1 MIRHYKKL
9 FLAFVALCSVFVL
22 ASCSTE
28 QSNSQGA
35 AQTEAPKV
43 ETIDGEWE
51 LVNTVDAL
59 SESIGAYTLYALNFG
74 RLLESV
80 KDFKMDLKIENDTAT
95 IKYDYNIDNFIKA
108 FYTFSTDAKGKTEEE
123 FKKLQYDG
131 HESLAA
137 DFKKYKV
144 SMNKETGVFSYEAT
158 GSIDQD
164 AKTMTF
170 DEGISVANSF
180 FFSFG
185 ENRISP
191 NTYHYELKDDMLYVT
206 IDGKAKKNNLPVHY
220 ELHFKRKGSTTQ
232 KEPVPIEGK
241 WQAIDFRP
249 ALERSLAYKDFK
261 NDDSAMKLIY
271 PEAWKDIKPTLNIT
285 GTSVE
290 FDYTV
295 SLADGFGMFYDYLK
309 QKDASKVTQTKD
321 EYIKNQFIK
330 LSVNLQDGAKDLPNT
345 TYEFDRGNA
354 KIHSVLKN
362 GKLDTANQTIIF
374 PEAINI
380 VQLATM
386 SIGPVAKETT
396 YKYSIDGDILTLT
409 IEQRDG
415 HNNLNTI
422 ISAKFKKMSDATSK

>member
-9 FLAFVALCSVFVL
+9 FLAFVALLSVFVL
-22 ASCSTE
+22 ASCSQE
-28 QSNSQGA
+28 QSGSKNAGK
-35 AQTEAPKV
+35 TETPKV

-51 LVNTVDAL
+51 LVDTLDAL
-59 SESIGAYTLYALNFG
+59 TSSIGTFTLRPVSFG
-74 RLLESV
+74 QLLDSV
-80 KDFKMDLKIENDTAT
+80 KDFKMDMKIENNTAT
-95 IKYDYNIDNFIKA
+95 MKYDYNIDNFIKA
-108 FYTFSTDAKGKTEEE
+108 YYTFSKDAEGKTEEE
-123 FKKLQYDG
+123 FKKELYND
-131 HESLAA
+131 HEKFAG

-158 GSIDQD
+158 GSIDQN

-170 DEGISVANSF
+170 DEGITVANSF

-185 ENRISP
+185 ENRVSP
-191 NTYHYELKDDMLYVT
+191 NTYHYELKDDMLYIT
-206 IDGKAKKNNLPVHY
+206 IDGKRPNDNLPVHY
-220 ELHFKRKGSTTQ
+220 ELHFKRKGSTT
-232 KEPVPIEGK
+232 KKDPAPIEGK
-241 WQAIDFRP
+241 WQAINFRST
-249 ALERSLAYKDFK
+249 LERGIGYQYLGEE
-261 NDDSAMKLIY
+261 DSAFKLIY
-271 PEAWKDIKPTLNIT
+271 PEAWKDLAPTLNIT
-285 GTSVE
+285 GTTVE

-295 SLADGFGMFYDYLK
+295 SLADGFGRFYDYLK
-309 QKDASKVTQTKD
+309 QKDASKVTQTKE

-415 HNNLNTI
+415 RNNLNTI
-422 ISAKFKKMSDATSK
+422 ISAKFKKVSDATSK

>member
-9 FLAFVALCSVFVL
+9 FLALVALFSVVAL
-22 ASCSTE
+22 ASCSQK
-28 QSNSQGA
+28 QSKSQRA
-35 AQTEAPKV
+35 TQTETPKV

-51 LVNTVDAL
+51 LVDTIDAL
-59 SESIGAYTLYALNFG
+59 SQSIGAYTLHGIHFG
-74 RLLESV
+74 HLLESV
-80 KDFKMDLKIENDTAT
+80 KDFKMDMKIENNTAT
-95 IKYDYNIDNFIKA
+95 LKYDFNIDNFIKA
-108 FYTFSTDAKGKTEEE
+108 FYTVTTDARGKTEEE
-123 FKKLQYDG
+123 FKKIVYDD
-131 HESLAA
+131 HEKYAKS
-137 DFKKYKV
+137 FEKYKV
-144 SMNKETGVFSYEAT
+144 SMNKDTGVFSYEAT

-170 DEGISVANSF
+170 DEGLSVANSL

-185 ENRISP
+185 ENRASQ

-206 IDGKAKKNNLPVHY
+206 IDGKAKKKDLPVHY

-232 KEPVPIEGK
+232 KDPVPIEGK

-249 ALERSLAYKDFK
+249 ALERSLAYKDFE
-261 NDDSAMKLIY
+261 NDDSAIKLIY
-271 PEAWKDIKPTLNIT
+271 PEAWKSLKPTLNIT

-295 SLADGFGMFYDYLK
+295 SLTDGFGMFYDYLK

-321 EYIKNQFIK
+321 EYIKNQFAG
-330 LSVNLQDGAKDLPNT
+330 LSTTLKGAAKDFPNT
-345 TYEFDRGNA
+345 TYEFDSDNA
-354 KIHSVLKN
+354 TIHSVLKN
-362 GKLDTANQTIIF
+362 GKLDTANQTIVF
-374 PEAINI
+374 PEAPNI
-380 VQLATM
+380 LHLAIM

-415 HNNLNTI
+415 QNNLNTI
-422 ISAKFKKMSDATSK
+422 ISAKFKKVSDTTSK

>member
-123 FKKLQYDG
+123 FKKLQYDS
-131 HESLAA
+131 HENLAA

-144 SMNKETGVFSYEAT
+144 SMNKDTGVFSYEAT

-170 DEGISVANSF
+170 DEGISLANSF

-191 NTYHYELKDDMLYVT
+191 NTYHYELKDDMLYIT

-271 PEAWKDIKPTLNIT
+271 PEAWKDLKPTLNIT
-285 GTSVE
+285 DTTVE

-309 QKDASKVTQTKD
+309 QKDGSKVTQTKD
-321 EYIKNQFIK
+321 EYIKNQFIR
-330 LSVNLQDGAKDLPNT
+330 LSTTLQSGAKDFPNT
-345 TYEFDRGNA
+345 TYEFDKDNA
-354 KIHSVLKN
+354 TIHSVLKN
-362 GKLDTANQTIIF
+362 GKLDTANQTIVF

-380 VQLATM
+380 VHLAIM
-386 SIGPVAKETT
+386 SIGPVEKETT

-415 HNNLNTI
+415 KNNLNTI
-422 ISAKFKKMSDATSK
+422 ISAKFKKVEE

>member
-9 FLAFVALCSVFVL
+9 FLALVALFSVFVL
-22 ASCSTE
+22 TACSTD
-28 QSNSQGA
+28 QSNSQGT

-43 ETIDGEWE
+43 ETIDGDWE
-51 LVNTVDAL
+51 LVDTVDAL
-59 SESIGAYTLYALNFG
+59 SYSIGAYTLYGLNFG

-80 KDFKMDLKIENDTAT
+80 KDFKMDMKIENNTAT

-108 FYTFSTDAKGKTEEE
+108 FSTFSTDAKGKTEED
-123 FKKLQYDG
+123 FKKLQYDS
-131 HESLAA
+131 HENIAA

-170 DEGISVANSF
+170 DEGISIGNSF

-191 NTYHYELKDDMLYVT
+191 NTYHYELKDDMLYIT

-249 ALERSLAYKDFK
+249 ALQRSLAYKDFK
-261 NDDSAMKLIY
+261 NDDSAIKLIY
-271 PEAWKDIKPTLNIT
+271 PEAWKDLKPTLNIT

-309 QKDASKVTQTKD
+309 QKDGSKVTQTKD

-330 LSVNLQDGAKDLPNT
+330 LSTTLKSGAKDFPNT
-345 TYEFDRGNA
+345 TYEFDKDNA
-354 KIHSVLKN
+354 TIHSVLKN
-362 GKLDTANQTIIF
+362 GKLDTANQTIVF

-380 VQLATM
+380 VQLAIM
-386 SIGPVAKETT
+386 SIGPVDKATT

-415 HNNLNTI
+415 NNNLNTI
-422 ISAKFKKMSDATSK
+422 MSAKFKKVAE

>member
-9 FLAFVALCSVFVL
+9 FLALVALFSVFVL
-22 ASCSTE
+22 TACSTD
-28 QSNSQGA
+28 QSNSQGT

-43 ETIDGEWE
+43 ETIDGDWE
-51 LVNTVDAL
+51 LVDTVDAL
-59 SESIGAYTLYALNFG
+59 SYSIGAYTLYGLNFG

-80 KDFKMDLKIENDTAT
+80 KDFKMDMKIENNTAT

-108 FYTFSTDAKGKTEEE
+108 FSTFSTDAKGKTEED
-123 FKKLQYDG
+123 FKKLQYDS
-131 HESLAA
+131 HENIAA

-170 DEGISVANSF
+170 DEGISIGNSF

-249 ALERSLAYKDFK
+249 ALQRSLAYKDFK
-261 NDDSAMKLIY
+261 NDDSAIKLIY
-271 PEAWKDIKPTLNIT
+271 PEAWKDLKPTLNIT

-309 QKDASKVTQTKD
+309 QKDGSKVTQTKD

-330 LSVNLQDGAKDLPNT
+330 LSTTLQSGAKDFPNT
-345 TYEFDRGNA
+345 TYEFDKDNA
-354 KIHSVLKN
+354 TIHSVLKN
-362 GKLDTANQTIIF
+362 GKLDTANQTIVF

-380 VQLATM
+380 VQLAIM
-386 SIGPVAKETT
+386 SIGPVDKATT

-415 HNNLNTI
+415 NNNLNTI
-422 ISAKFKKMSDATSK
+422 MSAKFKKVAE

>member
-35 AQTEAPKV
+35 AQTESPKV

-144 SMNKETGVFSYEAT
+144 SMNKDTGVFSYEAT

-309 QKDASKVTQTKD
+309 QKDGSKVTQTKD
-321 EYIKNQFIK
+321 EYIKNQFIR
-330 LSVNLQDGAKDLPNT
+330 LSTTLQSGAKDFPNT
-345 TYEFDRGNA
+345 TYEFDKDNA
-354 KIHSVLKN
+354 TIHSVLKN
-362 GKLDTANQTIIF
+362 GKLDTANQTIVF

-380 VQLATM
+380 VHLAIM
-386 SIGPVAKETT
+386 SIGPVEKETT

-415 HNNLNTI
+415 KNNLNTVM
-422 ISAKFKKMSDATSK
+422 SAKFKKVAE

>member
-35 AQTEAPKV
+35 DQTEAPKV

-144 SMNKETGVFSYEAT
+144 SMNKDTGVFSYEAT

-206 IDGKAKKNNLPVHY
+206 IDGKSKKDNLPVHY

-232 KEPVPIEGK
+232 KDPVPIEGK

-249 ALERSLAYKDFK
+249 ALERSLAFKDFD
-261 NDDSAMKLIY
+261 NDDSAIKLIY
-271 PEAWKDIKPTLNIT
+271 PEAWKDLKPTLNIT
-285 GTSVE
+285 DTSVE

-295 SLADGFGMFYDYLK
+295 SLADGFGRFYDYLK

-321 EYIKNQFIK
+321 EYIKDQFTK

-415 HNNLNTI
+415 RNNLNTI
-422 ISAKFKKMSDATSK
+422 ISAKFKKVSDATSK

>member
-9 FLAFVALCSVFVL
+9 FLALVALFSVFVL
-22 ASCSTE
+22 TACSTD
-28 QSNSQGA
+28 QSNSQGT

-43 ETIDGEWE
+43 ETIDGDWE
-51 LVNTVDAL
+51 LVDTVDAL
-59 SESIGAYTLYALNFG
+59 SYSIGAYTLYGLNFG

-80 KDFKMDLKIENDTAT
+80 KDFKMDMKIENNTAT

-108 FYTFSTDAKGKTEEE
+108 FSTFSTDAKGKTEED
-123 FKKLQYDG
+123 FKKLQYDS
-131 HESLAA
+131 HENIAA

-170 DEGISVANSF
+170 DEGISIGNSF

-191 NTYHYELKDDMLYVT
+191 NTYHYELKDDMLYIT

-249 ALERSLAYKDFK
+249 ALQRSLAYKDFK
-261 NDDSAMKLIY
+261 NDDSAIKLIY
-271 PEAWKDIKPTLNIT
+271 PEAWKDLKPTLNIT

-309 QKDASKVTQTKD
+309 QKDGSKITQTKD

-330 LSVNLQDGAKDLPNT
+330 LSTTLQSGAKDFPNT
-345 TYEFDRGNA
+345 TYEFDKDNA
-354 KIHSVLKN
+354 TIHSVLKN
-362 GKLDTANQTIIF
+362 GKLDTANQTIVF

-380 VQLATM
+380 VQLAIM
-386 SIGPVAKETT
+386 SIGPVDKATT

-415 HNNLNTI
+415 NNNLNTI
-422 ISAKFKKMSDATSK
+422 MSAKFKKVAE

>member
-9 FLAFVALCSVFVL
+9 FLAFVALLSVFVL
-22 ASCSTE
+22 ASCSQE
-28 QSNSQGA
+28 QSSSKNA
-35 AQTEAPKV
+35 AKTETPKV

-51 LVNTVDAL
+51 LVDTLDAL
-59 SESIGAYTLYALNFG
+59 TESIGAYTLHGIHFAH
-74 RLLESV
+74 LLDSV
-80 KDFKMDLKIENDTAT
+80 KDFKMDMKIENNTAT

-108 FYTFSTDAKGKTEEE
+108 FSTVTTEARGKTEEE
-123 FKKLQYDG
+123 FKKVMYDS
-131 HESLAA
+131 HEGFAG

-144 SMNKETGVFSYEAT
+144 SMNKDTGVFSYEAT
-158 GSIDQD
+158 GSIDQG

-170 DEGISVANSF
+170 DEGLSVANSF

-185 ENRISP
+185 ENRVSP
-191 NTYHYELKDDMLYVT
+191 NTYHYKLKDDMLYVT
-206 IDGKAKKNNLPVHY
+206 IDGKAKKDNLPVHY

-232 KEPVPIEGK
+232 KDPVPIEGK

-261 NDDSAMKLIY
+261 NDDSAIKLIY
-271 PEAWKDIKPTLNIT
+271 PEAWKDLKPTLNIT

-321 EYIKNQFIK
+321 EYIKNQFTK

-415 HNNLNTI
+415 QNNLNTI
-422 ISAKFKKMSDATSK
+422 ISAKFKKVSDAKTN

>member
-1 MIRHYKKL
+1 MIRRYKKL
-9 FLAFVALCSVFVL
+9 FLAFVALLSVFLL
-22 ASCSTE
+22 ASCSQKQSGSKNAAKTE
-28 QSNSQGA
+28 TA
-35 AQTEAPKV
+35 KV

-51 LVNTVDAL
+51 LVDTLDAL
-59 SESIGAYTLYALNFG
+59 TESIGAYTLHGIHFAH
-74 RLLESV
+74 LLESV
-80 KDFKMDLKIENDTAT
+80 KDFKMDMKIENNTAT

-108 FYTFSTDAKGKTEEE
+108 FYTVTTEARGKTEEE
-123 FKKLQYDG
+123 FKKIMYDS
-131 HESLAA
+131 HEGFAG

-144 SMNKETGVFSYEAT
+144 SMNKDTGVFSYEAT
-158 GSIDQD
+158 GSIDQG

-170 DEGISVANSF
+170 DEGLSVANSF

-185 ENRISP
+185 ENRVSP
-191 NTYHYELKDDMLYVT
+191 NTYHYKLKDDMLYVT

-232 KEPVPIEGK
+232 KDPVPIEGK

-249 ALERSLAYKDFK
+249 ALERSLAFKDFD
-261 NDDSAMKLIY
+261 NDDSAIKLIY
-271 PEAWKDIKPTLNIT
+271 PEAWKDLKPTLNIT

-321 EYIKNQFIK
+321 DYIKNQFTK

-345 TYEFDRGNA
+345 TYEFDRGNT

-415 HNNLNTI
+415 RNNLNTI
-422 ISAKFKKMSDATSK
+422 ISAKFKKVSDATSK

>member
-9 FLAFVALCSVFVL
+9 FLALVALFSVFLL
-22 ASCSTE
+22 ASCSQK
-28 QSNSQGA
+28 QSKSQRA
-35 AQTEAPKV
+35 TQTEAPKV
-43 ETIDGEWE
+43 ETIDGDWE
-51 LVNTVDAL
+51 LVDTVDAL
-59 SESIGAYTLYALNFG
+59 SQAIGAYTLHGIYFA
-74 RLLESV
+74 RTLEAV
-80 KDFKMDLKIENDTAT
+80 KDFKMDMKIENNTAT

-108 FYTFSTDAKGKTEEE
+108 FYTVTTEARGKTEEE
-123 FKKLQYDG
+123 FKKIMYDS
-131 HESLAA
+131 HEGFAG

-144 SMNKETGVFSYEAT
+144 SMNKDTGVFSYEAT
-158 GSIDQD
+158 GSIDQG

-170 DEGISVANSF
+170 DEGLSVANSF

-185 ENRISP
+185 ENRVSP
-191 NTYHYELKDDMLYVT
+191 NTYHYKLKDDMLYVT

-232 KEPVPIEGK
+232 KKPVPIEGK
-241 WQAIDFRP
+241 WQAINFRP
-249 ALERSLAYKDFK
+249 ALERSLAYKDFD
-261 NDDSAMKLIY
+261 NDDSAIKLIY
-271 PEAWKDIKPTLNIT
+271 PEAWKDLKPTLNIT

-309 QKDASKVTQTKD
+309 QKDASKLTQTKD
-321 EYIKNQFIK
+321 DYIKNQFTK

-345 TYEFDRGNA
+345 TYEFDRGNT

-415 HNNLNTI
+415 KNNLNTI
-422 ISAKFKKMSDATSK
+422 ISAKFKKMSDAKTN

>member
-9 FLAFVALCSVFVL
+9 FLALIALCSVFVL
-22 ASCSTE
+22 TACSTD
-28 QSNSQGA
+28 QSNSQGT

-51 LVNTVDAL
+51 LVDVVDAL
-59 SESIGAYTLYALNFG
+59 SYSIGAYTLYGLNFG

-80 KDFKMDLKIENDTAT
+80 KDFKMDMKIENNTAT

-108 FYTFSTDAKGKTEEE
+108 FSTFSTDAKGKTEEE

-131 HESLAA
+131 HENLAA

-191 NTYHYELKDDMLYVT
+191 NTYHYELKDDMLYIT
-206 IDGKAKKNNLPVHY
+206 IDGKSKKNNLPVHY

-249 ALERSLAYKDFK
+249 ALQRSLAYKDFK
-261 NDDSAMKLIY
+261 NDDSAIKLIY
-271 PEAWKDIKPTLNIT
+271 PEAWKDLKPTLNIT

-309 QKDASKVTQTKD
+309 QKDGSKVTQTKD
-321 EYIKNQFIK
+321 EYIKNQFIR
-330 LSVNLQDGAKDLPNT
+330 LSTTLQSGAKDFPNT
-345 TYEFDRGNA
+345 TYEFDKDNGT
-354 KIHSVLKN
+354 IHSVLKN
-362 GKLDTANQTIIF
+362 GKLDTANQTIVF

-380 VQLATM
+380 VHLAIM
-386 SIGPVAKETT
+386 SIGPVEKETT

-415 HNNLNTI
+415 NNNLNTI
-422 ISAKFKKMSDATSK
+422 MSAKFKKVSDTTSN

>member
-1 MIRHYKKL
+1 MFRHYKKL
-9 FLAFVALCSVFVL
+9 FLAFVALFSVFVL
-22 ASCSTE
+22 ASCSP
-28 QSNSQGA
+28 SNTQNAG
-35 AQTEAPKV
+35 QTEAPKI

-51 LVNTVDAL
+51 LVDAVDSL
-59 SESIGAYTLYALNFG
+59 SESIGAYTPHGLHFA
-74 RLLESV
+74 RTLESV

-123 FKKLQYDG
+123 FKKLQYDS
-131 HESLAA
+131 HENLAA

-144 SMNKETGVFSYEAT
+144 SMNKDTGVFSYEAT

-206 IDGKAKKNNLPVHY
+206 IDGKSKKDNLPIHY

-261 NDDSAMKLIY
+261 NDDSAIKLIY
-271 PEAWKDIKPTLNIT
+271 PEAWKDLKPTLNIT

-309 QKDASKVTQTKD
+309 QKDGSKVTQTKD

-330 LSVNLQDGAKDLPNT
+330 LSTTLKSGAKDFPNT
-345 TYEFDRGNA
+345 TYEFDKDNA
-354 KIHSVLKN
+354 TIHSVLKN
-362 GKLDTANQTIIF
+362 GKLDTANQTIVF

-380 VQLATM
+380 VQLAIL
-386 SIGPVAKETT
+386 SIGPANKETT

-415 HNNLNTI
+415 KNNLNTV
-422 ISAKFKKMSDATSK
+422 ISAKFKKVAE

>member
-1 MIRHYKKL
+1 MFRHYKKL
-9 FLAFVALCSVFVL
+9 FLAFIALFSVFVL

-28 QSNSQGA
+28 QSNSQSA

-144 SMNKETGVFSYEAT
+144 SMNKDTGVFSYEAT

-164 AKTMTF
+164 AKTMIF

-206 IDGKAKKNNLPVHY
+206 IDGKSKKDNLPVHY

-232 KEPVPIEGK
+232 KDPVPIEGK

-249 ALERSLAYKDFK
+249 ALQRSLAYKDFK
-261 NDDSAMKLIY
+261 NDDSAIKLIY
-271 PEAWKDIKPTLNIT
+271 PEAWKDLKPTLNIT

-309 QKDASKVTQTKD
+309 QKDGSKVTQTKD
-321 EYIKNQFIK
+321 EYIKNQFIR
-330 LSVNLQDGAKDLPNT
+330 LSTTLQSGTKDFPNT
-345 TYEFDRGNA
+345 TYEFDKDNA
-354 KIHSVLKN
+354 TIHSVLKN
-362 GKLDTANQTIIF
+362 GKLDTANQTIVF

-380 VQLATM
+380 VHLAIM
-386 SIGPVAKETT
+386 SIGPVEKETT

-415 HNNLNTI
+415 KNNLNTI
-422 ISAKFKKMSDATSK
+422 ISAKFKKVAE

>member
-9 FLAFVALCSVFVL
+9 FLALVALFSVFVL
-22 ASCSTE
+22 TACSTD
-28 QSNSQGA
+28 QSNSQGT

-43 ETIDGEWE
+43 ETIDGDWE
-51 LVNTVDAL
+51 LVDTVDAL
-59 SESIGAYTLYALNFG
+59 SYSIGAYTLYGLNFG

-80 KDFKMDLKIENDTAT
+80 KDFKMDMKIENNTAT

-108 FYTFSTDAKGKTEEE
+108 FSTFSTDAKGKTEED
-123 FKKLQYDG
+123 FKKLQYDS
-131 HESLAA
+131 HENIAA

-170 DEGISVANSF
+170 DEVISIANSF

-191 NTYHYELKDDMLYVT
+191 NTYHYELKDDMLYIT

-249 ALERSLAYKDFK
+249 ALQRSLAYKDFK
-261 NDDSAMKLIY
+261 NDDSAIKLIY
-271 PEAWKDIKPTLNIT
+271 PEAWKDLKPTLNIT

-309 QKDASKVTQTKD
+309 QKDGSKVTQTKD

-330 LSVNLQDGAKDLPNT
+330 LSTTLQSGAKDFPNT
-345 TYEFDRGNA
+345 TYEFDKDNA
-354 KIHSVLKN
+354 TIHSVLKN
-362 GKLDTANQTIIF
+362 GKLDTANQTIVF

-380 VQLATM
+380 VQLAIM
-386 SIGPVAKETT
+386 SIGPVDKATT

-415 HNNLNTI
+415 NNNLNTI
-422 ISAKFKKMSDATSK
+422 MSAKFKKVAE

>member
-1 MIRHYKKL
+1 MFRHYKKL
-9 FLAFVALCSVFVL
+9 FLTLVALCSVFVL
-22 ASCSTE
+22 ASCS
-28 QSNSQGA
+28 QDQGSSQNA

-43 ETIDGEWE
+43 ETIDGDWE
-51 LVNTVDAL
+51 LVDAVDAL
-59 SESIGAYTLYALNFG
+59 SDSIGAYPLNALNFA
-74 RLLESV
+74 RLLDSV
-80 KDFKMDLKIENDTAT
+80 KDFKMDLKIENNTAT
-95 IKYDYNIDNFIKA
+95 IKYDYNIENFSNA
-108 FYTFSTDAKGKTEEE
+108 FYKFSQSAKGKTEEE
-123 FKKLQYDG
+123 FKKALYDS
-131 HESLAA
+131 HEEFSG

-144 SMNKETGVFSYEAT
+144 SMNKDTGVFSYEAT

-170 DEGISVANSF
+170 EEGITVTNSF
-180 FFSFG
+180 FFPLS
-185 ENRISP
+185 ENNLSP
-191 NTYHYELKDDMLYVT
+191 TTYYYELKDDMLYVT

-271 PEAWKDIKPTLNIT
+271 PEAWKDLKPTLNIT

-309 QKDASKVTQTKD
+309 QKDGSKVTQTKD
-321 EYIKNQFIK
+321 EYIKNQFIR
-330 LSVNLQDGAKDLPNT
+330 LSTTLQSGAKDFPNT
-345 TYEFDRGNA
+345 TYEFDKDNA
-354 KIHSVLKN
+354 TIHSVLKN
-362 GKLDTANQTIIF
+362 GKLDTANQTIVF

-380 VQLATM
+380 VHLAIM
-386 SIGPVAKETT
+386 SIGPVEKETT

-415 HNNLNTI
+415 KNNLNTI
-422 ISAKFKKMSDATSK
+422 ISAKFKKVAE

>member
-1 MIRHYKKL
+1 MFRHYKKL
-9 FLAFVALCSVFVL
+9 FLALVALCSVFIL
-22 ASCSTE
+22 ASCSQDSS
-28 QSNSQGA
+28 QSA

-43 ETIDGEWE
+43 ETIDGDWE
-51 LVNTVDAL
+51 LVDTVDAL
-59 SESIGAYTLYALNFG
+59 SQAIGAYTLHAIHFAH
-74 RLLESV
+74 LLESV
-80 KDFKMDLKIENDTAT
+80 QDFKMDMKIENNTAT

-108 FYTFSTDAKGKTEEE
+108 FSTVTTEARGKTEEE
-123 FKKLQYDG
+123 FKKIMYDS
-131 HESLAA
+131 HEGFAG

-144 SMNKETGVFSYEAT
+144 SMNKDTGVFSYEAT
-158 GSIDQD
+158 GSIDQG

-170 DEGISVANSF
+170 DEGLSVANSF

-185 ENRISP
+185 ENRVSP
-191 NTYHYELKDDMLYVT
+191 NTYHYKLKDDMLYVT

-232 KEPVPIEGK
+232 KDPVPIEGK

-309 QKDASKVTQTKD
+309 QKDGSKVTQTKD
-321 EYIKNQFIK
+321 EYIKNQFTK
-330 LSVNLQDGAKDLPNT
+330 LSVNLQSGAKDYPNT
-345 TYEFDRGNA
+345 TYEFDKENNT
-354 KIHSVLKN
+354 IHSVLKN
-362 GKLDTANQTIIF
+362 GKLDTANQTIVF

-380 VQLATM
+380 VQLAIM
-386 SIGPVAKETT
+386 SIGPANKETT

-415 HNNLNTI
+415 KNNLNTVM
-422 ISAKFKKMSDATSK
+422 SAKFKKVAE

>member
-28 QSNSQGA
+28 QSNSQSAG
-35 AQTEAPKV
+35 QTEAPKV
-43 ETIDGEWE
+43 ETIDGDWE
-51 LVNTVDAL
+51 LVDTVDAL
-59 SESIGAYTLYALNFG
+59 SDSIGAYTLHAIHFAH
-74 RLLESV
+74 LLESV
-80 KDFKMDLKIENDTAT
+80 QDFKMDMKIENNTAT

-108 FYTFSTDAKGKTEEE
+108 FYTVTTEARGKTEEE
-123 FKKLQYDG
+123 FKKIMYDS
-131 HESLAA
+131 HEGFAG

-144 SMNKETGVFSYEAT
+144 SMNKDTGVFSYEAT
-158 GSIDQD
+158 GSIDQG

-170 DEGISVANSF
+170 DEGLSVANSF

-185 ENRISP
+185 ENRVSP
-191 NTYHYELKDDMLYVT
+191 NTYHYKLKDDMLYVT

-271 PEAWKDIKPTLNIT
+271 PEAWKDLKPTLNIT

-309 QKDASKVTQTKD
+309 QKDGSKVTQTKD
-321 EYIKNQFIK
+321 EYIKNQFTK
-330 LSVNLQDGAKDLPNT
+330 LSVNLQSGTKDYPNT
-345 TYEFDRGNA
+345 TYEFDKENNT
-354 KIHSVLKN
+354 IHSVLKN
-362 GKLDTANQTIIF
+362 GKLDTANQTIVF

-380 VQLATM
+380 VQLAIL
-386 SIGPVAKETT
+386 SIGPANKETT

-415 HNNLNTI
+415 KNNLNTVM
-422 ISAKFKKMSDATSK
+422 SAKFKKVAE

>member
-1 MIRHYKKL
+1 MIRRYKKL
-9 FLAFVALCSVFVL
+9 FLAFVALLSVFLL
-22 ASCSTE
+22 ASCSQKQSGSKNAAKTE
-28 QSNSQGA
+28 TA
-35 AQTEAPKV
+35 KV

-51 LVNTVDAL
+51 LVDTLDAL
-59 SESIGAYTLYALNFG
+59 TESIGAYTLHGIHFAH
-74 RLLESV
+74 LLESV
-80 KDFKMDLKIENDTAT
+80 KDFKMDMKIENNTAT

-108 FYTFSTDAKGKTEEE
+108 FYTVTTEARGKTEEE
-123 FKKLQYDG
+123 FKKIMYDS
-131 HESLAA
+131 HEGFAG

-144 SMNKETGVFSYEAT
+144 SMNKDTGVFSYEAT
-158 GSIDQD
+158 GSIDQG

-170 DEGISVANSF
+170 DEGLSVANSF

-185 ENRISP
+185 ENRVSP
-191 NTYHYELKDDMLYVT
+191 NTYHYKLKDDMLYVT

-271 PEAWKDIKPTLNIT
+271 PEAWKDLKPTLNIT

-309 QKDASKVTQTKD
+309 QKDGSKVTQTKD

-330 LSVNLQDGAKDLPNT
+330 LSTTLKSGAKDFPNT
-345 TYEFDRGNA
+345 TYEFDKDNA
-354 KIHSVLKN
+354 TIHSVLKN
-362 GKLDTANQTIIF
+362 GKLDTANQTIVF

-380 VQLATM
+380 VQLAIL
-386 SIGPVAKETT
+386 SIGPANKETT

-415 HNNLNTI
+415 RNNLNTI
-422 ISAKFKKMSDATSK
+422 ISAKFKKVSDATSK